1 MREEREL
8 LIEEEN
14 KRIRRFRLLVDL
26 TKNILY
32 QDASLKHPEACNM
45 VNDLRRV
52 ASVLFPGK
60 ESTFDLVLWPR
71 FDRVLRE
78 RFGEGLDSSVH

>member
-1 MREEREL
+1 MLDGKEL
-8 LIEEEN
+8 LVEEEN
-14 KRIRRFRLLVDL
+14 KRIRRFRFLVDL
-26 TKNILY
+26 TRSVIY
-32 QDASLKHPEACNM
+32 QDASLKHADASQM

-52 ASVLFPGK
+52 ASILFPGK